1 MRATP
6 RIPMFVMMLGLTFGS
21 AALAQSLGTE
31 FTTASGQKLILV
43 PIQGMECSEIEKML
57 ARIDATRYRG
67 NAPAPQNEADAP
79 LFEYEL
85 SLSEANY
92 NRCALLRKKAA
103 GGLII
108 LQRAQSQ

>member
-1 MRATP
+1 MQATSTVS
-6 RIPMFVMMLGLTFGS
+6 FLAVALGLAFGS
-21 AALAQSLGTE
+21 SALAQSVGDE
-31 FTTASGQKLILV
+31 FTTASGHTLVLI
-43 PIQGMECSEIEKML
+43 PIQDLQCADIEKML
-57 ARIDATRYRG
+57 ARIDATRYRD
-67 NAPAPQNEADAP
+67 NAPSPQNKADAP

-108 LQRAQSQ
+108 LQRSGSQ

>member
-1 MRATP
+1 MQATS
-6 RIPMFVMMLGLTFGS
+6 ILSFLAMTLGLTYGS
-21 AALAQSLGTE
+21 AALAQSIGDE
-31 FTTASGQKLILV
+31 FTTASGETLVLV
-43 PIQGMECSEIEKML
+43 PVNDMQCSDIEKML

-67 NAPAPQNEADAP
+67 NAPTPLNQADGP

-108 LQRAQSQ
+108 LRRAPSQ

>member
-1 MRATP
+1 MRATS
-6 RIPMFVMMLGLTFGS
+6 RISVLAVTLGLIFGS
-21 AALAQSLGTE
+21 AAVAQSVGSE
-31 FTTASGQKLILV
+31 FTTASGQTLVLV
-43 PIQGMECSEIEKML
+43 PIQDMQCADIEKML
-57 ARIDATRYRG
+57 ARIDATRYRD
-67 NAPAPQNEADAP
+67 NAPAPQDKADAP

-108 LQRAQSQ
+108 LRRAPSQ

>member
-1 MRATP
+1 MWATSTLS
-6 RIPMFVMMLGLTFGS
+6 FLAVTLGLSYGS
-21 AALAQSLGTE
+21 AVFAQSVGDE
-31 FTTASGQKLILV
+31 FTTASGQTLV
-43 PIQGMECSEIEKML
+43 LTPINNMQCGDIEKML

-67 NAPAPQNEADAP
+67 NAPTPLNKADAP

-92 NRCALLRKKAA
+92 NRCALVRKKAV

-108 LQRAQSQ
+108 MRRATSQ